1 MSLLALVIL
10 GCLSIGGC
18 AKDEASPTEQACD
31 RLLSIRNR
39 VDLDTASLP
48 VIREE
53 FASAWNDA
61 ARDPQS
67 PVSDPIDRVIG
78 LIDSNTTGYLL
89 PADRQHMVNQLSQ
102 IAQACSSA

>member
-1 MSLLALVIL
+1 MSLLAVVVL
-10 GCLSIGGC
+10 GCMSITGC
-18 AKDEASPTEQACD
+18 AEDEASPTEQACD

-53 FASAWNDA
+53 FAAAWNDA

-67 PVSDPIDRVIG
+67 PVSGPIDRVIG
-78 LIDSNTTGYLL
+78 LFDSNTTGYLL
-89 PADRQHMVNQLSQ
+89 PADRQHLANQLTQ
-102 IAQACSSA
+102 IARACGSA